1 MGAGFEFTP
10 ELAVAVA
17 FVIFVVLVLWK
28 GMAKITVGL
37 DKRADQ
43 IRAQLDEAQKL
54 REEAQAV
61 LAGYQRQQRDALA
74 EAEEIIS
81 HAKEEAERMK
91 VDAAATLA
99 TTLKRREEQA
109 VDRIAQA
116 EAKAL
121 QDVRNQAVDL
131 AIAAT
136 GMLIG
141 ESMTSDVQGR
151 LIGDATGELSTKLQ

>member
-1 MGAGFEFTP
+1 MSEFQFGP
-10 ELAVAVA
+10 SEAVAVA
-17 FVIFVVLVLWK
+17 FVIFVILVLWK
-28 GMAKITVGL
+28 GMSKITVGL
-37 DKRADQ
+37 DKRADD

-54 REEAQAV
+54 REEAQAA

-74 EAEEIIS
+74 EAEEIIA
-81 HAKEEAERMK
+81 HAKEEAERLK
-91 VDAAATLA
+91 KDAAATLEA
-99 TTLKRREEQA
+99 TLKRREEQA

-136 GMLIG
+136 GKLIG
-141 ESMTSDVQGR
+141 DAMSADVQGR
-151 LIGDATGELSTKLQ
+151 LIGEATGELSTKLQ

>member
-1 MGAGFEFTP
+1 MSEFQFGP
-10 ELAVAVA
+10 SEAVAVA

-37 DKRADQ
+37 DKRADD
-43 IRAQLDEAQKL
+43 IRAQLEEAQKL
-54 REEAQAV
+54 REEAQAA

-81 HAKEEAERMK
+81 QAKGEVERLKIDATASLEA
-91 VDAAATLA
+91 
-99 TTLKRREEQA
+99 TLKRREEQA

-136 GMLIG
+136 GRLIG
-141 ESMTSDVQGR
+141 DSMTADVQGR
-151 LIGDATGELSTKLQ
+151 LIGDATGDLSTKLQ

>member
-1 MGAGFEFTP
+1 MSEFQFGP
-10 ELAVAVA
+10 SEAVAVA

-37 DKRADQ
+37 DKRADD
-43 IRAQLDEAQKL
+43 IRAQLDDAQKL
-54 REEAQAV
+54 REEAQAA

-81 HAKEEAERMK
+81 QAKGEAERLK
-91 VDAAATLA
+91 IDATASLEA
-99 TTLKRREEQA
+99 TLKRREEQA

-136 GMLIG
+136 GRLIG
-141 ESMTSDVQGR
+141 DSMTADVQGR
-151 LIGDATGELSTKLQ
+151 LIGDATGDLSTKLQ

>member
-1 MGAGFEFTP
+1 MSEFQFGP
-10 ELAVAVA
+10 SEAVAVA
-17 FVIFVVLVLWK
+17 FVIFVILVLWK
-28 GMAKITVGL
+28 GMSKITVGL
-37 DKRADQ
+37 DKRADD

-54 REEAQAV
+54 REEAQAA

-74 EAEEIIS
+74 EAEEIIA
-81 HAKEEAERMK
+81 HANEEAERLK
-91 VDAAATLA
+91 KDAAATLEA
-99 TTLKRREEQA
+99 TLKRREEQA

-136 GMLIG
+136 GKLIG
-141 ESMTSDVQGR
+141 DAMSADVQGR
-151 LIGDATGELSTKLQ
+151 LIGEATGELSTKLQ

>member
-1 MGAGFEFTP
+1 MSEFQFGP
-10 ELAVAVA
+10 SEAVAVA

-28 GMAKITVGL
+28 GVAKITVGL
-37 DKRADQ
+37 DKRAQD
-43 IRAQLDEAQKL
+43 IRTQLDEAQRL
-54 REEAQAV
+54 REEAQAA

-74 EAEEIIS
+74 EAEEIIAQ
-81 HAKEEAERMK
+81 AKQEAERMK
-91 VDAAATLA
+91 KDAAAALA
-99 TTLKRREEQA
+99 ATLKRREEQA

-136 GMLIG
+136 GRLIG
-141 ESMTSDVQGR
+141 ESMTADVQNR
-151 LIGDATGELSTKLQ
+151 LIGDATGELTGKLQ